1 MSRRANSASL
11 PSSSRSVV
19 LLMVA
24 LRCVGGE
31 RRRVA
36 AALRRRPQQT
46 GYRGS
51 REKVQATEG
60 CILSVR
66 KPVRG
71 VVIIFILDPKVALTK
86 AGLMATIDRNDP
98 ERILIRREG
107 GPRYPNL
114 T

>member
-71 VVIIFILDPKVALTK
+71 VVIIFIGLTRYAGVATL
-86 AGLMATIDRNDP
+86 AAVPFCRVG
-98 ERILIRREG
+98 RR
-107 GPRYPNL
+107 
-114 T
+114 